1 MRRPASPMAR
11 ESQAGVT
18 LIELALSVVIGA
30 MLIASTTYLFKSQ
43 VRGYK
48 DIGSQARLQS
58 ATKGAMQT
66 MNTEIAN
73 TGACLNNKRFRFTMD
88 PNQLKFAY
96 KDLKARHCPV
106 DDTVTVEYFVKAGGA
121 KGDTL
126 IERLTCN
133 SNDPVTK
140 PLIKGFG
147 AVTIALSYYD
157 LNGIATATASKVK
170 AVEISLDVKS
180 GGKSLYA
187 QNRNPKLRV
196 ELLN

>member
-1 MRRPASPMAR
+1 MRRPASHMAR

-43 VRGYK
+43 VKGYK

-73 TGACLNNKRFRFTMD
+73 TGACLNNKRFRFTMV
-88 PNQLKFAY
+88 PNQIQFAY

-106 DDTVTVEYFVKAGGA
+106 EDTVTVLYYVKTGGS

-126 IERLTCN
+126 MEKLTCN
-133 SNDPVTK
+133 SDKPVIK
-140 PLIKGFG
+140 PLIKGYG
-147 AVTIALSYYD
+147 AISMALSYYD
-157 LNGIATATASKVK
+157 LNGATTTTASKVK
-170 AVEISLDVKS
+170 AVEISLDVTS

-187 QNRNPKLRV
+187 KNRNPKLRV